1 MEHLSGKVAVIT
13 GAGSGIGLA
22 LARRF
27 VGEGMH
33 IVLAD
38 VEEPALAAAAAQVGA
53 LGAETLAVPTDVSA
67 LADVEALAAAALDR
81 FGAVHLVCNNAGV
94 GGAGPAWDLALWRW
108 VIDVNLWG
116 VVHGVHT
123 FLPILREQGEG
134 HIVNTASWAGIVP
147 GVVGPAYIA
156 SKHAVVGLTER
167 LFHEL
172 AGSGIGVSVVC
183 PSVVTT
189 QIVNAERNWPA
200 ELGPVPT
207 DALNPEEQEIL
218 DLFRAVLEADGI
230 DPAEVADAV
239 LEAVTAPRFWVLT
252 HKDRL
257 PHAIDRLRRAGEG
270 LDPLL

>member
-1 MEHLSGKVAVIT
+1 MEHLEGKVAVVT

-27 VGEGMH
+27 AGEGMRV
-33 IVLAD
+33 VLAD
-38 VEEPALAAAAAQVGA
+38 VEEPALRAAATAVATTGV
-53 LGAETLAVPTDVSA
+53 ETLAVPTDVSQVEA
-67 LADVEALAAAALDR
+67 VEALAAATLDR
-81 FGAVHLVCNNAGV
+81 FGAAHVVCNNAGV
-94 GGAGPAWDLALWRW
+94 GGTGPAWDLALWRW

-116 VVHGVHT
+116 VVHGVHA

-172 AGSGIGVSVVC
+172 AGTGIGVSVVC
-183 PSVVTT
+183 PGVVTT
-189 QIVNAERNWPA
+189 QIVDAERNWPA
-200 ELGPVPT
+200 ELGPPPT
-207 DALNPEEQEIL
+207 GALSADEREIL

-239 LEAVTAPRFWVLT
+239 LEAVTSSRFWVLT
-252 HKDRL
+252 HPDRM
-257 PHAIDRLRRAGEG
+257 PHAIERLQRAAEG
-270 LDPLL
+270 LDPIQ